1 MKVRPVLRPCDISAS
16 RRNAC
21 FSQRCRNAICQYDKR
36 LDQMLSQENRPT
48 VQFQS
53 TNGHAQNN
61 SMPSHAAVHNIVGG
75 NSIVFVTNAI
85 TQ

>member
-1 MKVRPVLRPCDISAS
+1 
-16 RRNAC
+16 
-21 FSQRCRNAICQYDKR
+21 
-36 LDQMLSQENRPT
+36 MLSQKNRPT

-61 SMPSHAAVHNIVGG
+61 SMPSHAAVHNGVGG